1 MSKYLFLKNVVSM
14 KKFIL
19 LFWLILGALSLSSCT
34 EEEEITQGDIV
45 GVVTDA
51 VNGTQPLSGVQVSIL
66 PNGASTSTGSDG
78 KFSFPQLKAG
88 EYKIQFMKEGY
99 ETNTKSVTVVPGQVS
114 NADIQL
120 TAVVQDALIQIT
132 PSTLNFGTTQN
143 ELSVKIQNNGN
154 TSTDW
159 SLDLGSHTWLIANP
173 IAGQIEANKQQSIIF
188 TVDRDK
194 LTEAQTVI
202 IKLSAFGNSFPINVS
217 CAPKNAQ
224 SYMSVEPEILDFGND
239 VQELPLTIKN
249 TGNSTLNWSITSPSE
264 PAITLSENSGSIT
277 AKGSK
282 VVKVFLNRNNGAVN
296 INTTLVL
303 SDGIKE
309 QAIQVVSGS
318 ESQTGIM
325 NIEPEILDF
334 GKDINEASFTISN
347 TGKGEL
353 SWNIEEIKENSLTVT
368 PTEGKI
374 TAGSSQTVNVQLDR
388 DKMPEELNAT
398 LNVSDGKT
406 HKTIQITGQKD
417 NSPSLV
423 VGQGLYAYYKFDGD
437 FNDMTENAIN
447 GFGNNSPSFV
457 EGITEGSQA
466 VKFSLTDNSSFIV
479 PKAITDSRTLTVSF
493 WGKDFSDGNIF
504 YLVSS
509 NNNASMF
516 TFTMSQGSLK
526 FVTTRYNNEYQYSN
540 RPAFTHPTIT
550 DGKWHHIALVS
561 DFNNIE
567 YATTTTSLYVDGVLV
582 DTITE
587 YVNPFEEGTHSQ
599 ASYGTGIK
607 FIMGGNVTI
616 ERKTVNGTNM
626 TIDNFRVYNTR
637 CLSDKEIKQIY
648 DAKQ

>member
-1 MSKYLFLKNVVSM
+1 M

-120 TAVVQDALIQIT
+120 TAVMQDALIQIT

-159 SLDLGSHTWLIANP
+159 SLDLGSHTWIIANP

-325 NIEPEILDF
+325 NIEPDILDF

-353 SWNIEEIKENSLTVT
+353 SWNVEEIKENSLTVT

-398 LNVSDGKT
+398 LTVSDGKT
-406 HKTIQITGQKD
+406 HKTIQITGQKN

-447 GFGNNSPSFV
+447 GFGNNSPYFV

>member
-1 MSKYLFLKNVVSM
+1 M
-14 KKFIL
+14 KKFIF
-19 LFWLILGALSLSSCT
+19 LFWLILGALSFSSCT

-51 VNGTQPLSGVQVSIL
+51 INSTQPLSGVQVSIL
-66 PNGASTSTGSDG
+66 PNGASTNTGSDG
-78 KFSFPQLKAG
+78 KFSFPQLEAG
-88 EYKIQFMKEGY
+88 EYKIQFIKEGY
-99 ETNTKSVTVVPGQVS
+99 ETNTRSVTVVPGQVA

-120 TAVVQDALIQIT
+120 TAVKQDALIQIS
-132 PSTLNFGTTQN
+132 PSTLNFGTTQT
-143 ELSVKIQNNGN
+143 ELSVTIQNNGN

-159 SLDLGSHTWLIANP
+159 SLDLGSHTWLTANP
-173 IAGQIEANKQQSIIF
+173 AAGQIEADKQQSIIF

-194 LTEAQTVI
+194 ITEVQTVI

-239 VQELPLTIKN
+239 LQELPLTIKN
-249 TGNSTLNWSITSPSE
+249 AGTTPLNWTIADPTE
-264 PAITLSENSGSIT
+264 PAITLSENSGSIPSQ
-277 AKGSK
+277 GSK
-282 VVKVFLNRNNGAVN
+282 VVKVFLNRSNGAIN

-303 SDGIKE
+303 FDGIKE
-309 QAIQVVSGS
+309 QAIQVVSGT
-318 ESQTGIM
+318 ESKVGIM
-325 NIEPEILDF
+325 KIEPELLDF
-334 GKDINEASFTISN
+334 GKELDEVSFTISN
-347 TGKGEL
+347 IGKSEL
-353 SWNIEEIKENSLTVT
+353 NWNAGEIKESCLSVT
-368 PTEGKI
+368 PMEGKLA
-374 TAGSSQTVNVQLDR
+374 AGESQTVKVVLDR
-388 DKMPEELNAT
+388 SNMKEELNT
-398 LNVSDGKT
+398 VLTISDENTQKN
-406 HKTIQITGQKD
+406 ISITAQKD
-417 NSPSLV
+417 SSSLV

-437 FNDMTENAIN
+437 FNDATENAIN

-457 EGITEGSQA
+457 EGIGEGSQA

-479 PKAITDSRTLTVSF
+479 PKPITDSRTLTVSF

-526 FVTTRYNNEYQYSN
+526 FLVTRYNNEYQYSDK
-540 RPAFTHPTIT
+540 PAFTHPTIT

-567 YATTTTSLYVDGVLV
+567 YATTTTSLYVDGALV
-582 DTITE
+582 DTVTE
-587 YVNPFEEGTHSQ
+587 YVNPFEEGTPSQ

-616 ERKTVNGTNM
+616 ERKTINGTNM
-626 TIDNFRVYNTR
+626 SIDNFRVYNTR
-637 CLSDKEIKQIY
+637 CLSANEIKQIY
-648 DAKQ
+648 DARQ

>member
-1 MSKYLFLKNVVSM
+1 M
-14 KKFIL
+14 KKFIF

-51 VNGTQPLSGVQVSIL
+51 INGTQPLSGVQVSIL
-66 PNGASTSTGSDG
+66 PNGTSTNTGSDG
-78 KFSFPQLKAG
+78 KFSFPQLEAG
-88 EYKIQFMKEGY
+88 EYKIQFIKEGY
-99 ETNTKSVTVVPGQVS
+99 ETNTKSVTVVPGQVT

-120 TAVVQDALIQIT
+120 TAVKQDALIQIT
-132 PSTLNFGTTQN
+132 PSTLNFGTTQT

-159 SLDLGSHTWLIANP
+159 NLDLESHTWLKANP
-173 IAGQIEANKQQSIIF
+173 AAGQIEAGKQQSIIF

-194 LTEAQTVI
+194 ITEVQTVI

-239 VQELPLTIKN
+239 LQELPLTIKN
-249 TGNSTLNWSITSPSE
+249 AGTTSLNWTIADPTES
-264 PAITLSENSGSIT
+264 AITLSENSGSIPSQ
-277 AKGSK
+277 GSK
-282 VVKVFLNRNNGAVN
+282 VVKVFLNRSNGAVN
-296 INTTLVL
+296 INTTLIL

-309 QAIQVVSGS
+309 QTVQIVSGT

-325 NIEPEILDF
+325 KIEPESLDF
-334 GKDINEASFTISN
+334 GKDLDEISFTISN
-347 TGKGEL
+347 IGKSEL
-353 SWNIEEIKENSLTVT
+353 HWNAGEIKENCLSVT
-368 PTEGKI
+368 PMEGKLA
-374 TAGSSQTVNVQLDR
+374 AGESQTVKVVLDR
-388 DKMPEELNAT
+388 NKMKEELNT
-398 LNVSDGKT
+398 VLTISDENTQKN
-406 HKTIQITGQKD
+406 ISITAQKD
-417 NSPSLV
+417 SSSLV
-423 VGQGLYAYYKFDGD
+423 VGQGLYAYYKFDGN
-437 FNDMTENAIN
+437 FNDATENALN

-457 EGITEGSQA
+457 EGLTEGSQA
-466 VKFSLTDNSSFIV
+466 VKFSLSNNSSFIV
-479 PKAITDSRTLTVSF
+479 PKPITDSRTLTVSF

-509 NNNASMF
+509 HDNASMF
-516 TFTMSQGSLK
+516 TFTMNQGSLK
-526 FVTTRYNNEYQYSN
+526 FVTTRYNNYYKYNDET
-540 RPAFTHPTIT
+540 AFTHPTIT

-582 DTITE
+582 DTVTA
-587 YVNPFEEGTHSQ
+587 YANPFEEGTPSQ

-616 ERKTVNGTNM
+616 GRKTINGTNM
-626 TIDNFRVYNTR
+626 SVDNFRVYNTR
-637 CLSDKEIKQIY
+637 CLSANEIKKIY
-648 DAKQ
+648 DARQ

>member
-1 MSKYLFLKNVVSM
+1 M
-14 KKFIL
+14 KKFIF
-19 LFWLILGALSLSSCT
+19 LFWLILGALSFSSCT

-51 VNGTQPLSGVQVSIL
+51 INGTQPLSGVQVSIL
-66 PNGASTSTGSDG
+66 PNGASTNTGSDG
-78 KFSFPQLKAG
+78 KFSFPQLEAG
-88 EYKIQFMKEGY
+88 EYKIQFIKEGY
-99 ETNTKSVTVVPGQVS
+99 ETNTRSVTVVPGQVA

-120 TAVVQDALIQIT
+120 TAVKQDALIQIS
-132 PSTLNFGTTQN
+132 PSTLNFGTTQT
-143 ELSVKIQNNGN
+143 ELSVTIQNNGN

-159 SLDLGSHTWLIANP
+159 SLDLGSHTWLTANP
-173 IAGQIEANKQQSIIF
+173 AAGQIEADKQQSIIF

-194 LTEAQTVI
+194 ITEVQTVI

-239 VQELPLTIKN
+239 LQELPLTIKN
-249 TGNSTLNWSITSPSE
+249 AGTTPLNWTIADPTE
-264 PAITLSENSGSIT
+264 PAITLSENSGSIPSQ
-277 AKGSK
+277 GSK
-282 VVKVFLNRNNGAVN
+282 VVKVFLNRSNGAIN

-303 SDGIKE
+303 FDGIKE
-309 QAIQVVSGS
+309 QAIQVVSGT
-318 ESQTGIM
+318 ESKVGIM
-325 NIEPEILDF
+325 KIEPELLDF
-334 GKDINEASFTISN
+334 GKELDEVSFTISN
-347 TGKGEL
+347 IGKSEL
-353 SWNIEEIKENSLTVT
+353 NWNAGEIKESCLSMT
-368 PTEGKI
+368 PMEGKLA
-374 TAGSSQTVNVQLDR
+374 AGESQTVKVVLDR
-388 DKMPEELNAT
+388 SNMKEELNT
-398 LNVSDGKT
+398 VLTISDENTQKN
-406 HKTIQITGQKD
+406 ISITAQKD
-417 NSPSLV
+417 SSSLV

-437 FNDMTENAIN
+437 FNDATENAIN

-457 EGITEGSQA
+457 EGIGEGSQA

-479 PKAITDSRTLTVSF
+479 PKPITDSRTLTVSF

-526 FVTTRYNNEYQYSN
+526 FLVTRYNNEYQYSDK
-540 RPAFTHPTIT
+540 PAFTHPTIT

-567 YATTTTSLYVDGVLV
+567 YATTTTSLYVDGALV
-582 DTITE
+582 DTVTE
-587 YVNPFEEGTHSQ
+587 YVNPFEEGTPSQ

-616 ERKTVNGTNM
+616 ERKTINGTNM
-626 TIDNFRVYNTR
+626 SIDNFRVYNTR
-637 CLSDKEIKQIY
+637 CLSANEIKQIY
-648 DAKQ
+648 DARQ

>member
-1 MSKYLFLKNVVSM
+1 M
-14 KKFIL
+14 KKFIF

-51 VNGTQPLSGVQVSIL
+51 INGTQPLSGVQVSIL
-66 PNGASTSTGSDG
+66 PNGASTNTGSDG
-78 KFSFPQLKAG
+78 KFSFPQLEAG
-88 EYKIQFMKEGY
+88 EYKIQFIKEGY
-99 ETNTKSVTVVPGQVS
+99 ETNTKSVTVVPGQVA

-120 TAVVQDALIQIT
+120 TAVKQDALIQIS
-132 PSTLNFGTTQN
+132 PSTLNFGTTQT
-143 ELSVKIQNNGN
+143 ELSVTIQNNGN

-159 SLDLGSHTWLIANP
+159 SLDLGSHTWLTANP
-173 IAGQIEANKQQSIIF
+173 TAGQIEANKQQSIIF

-194 LTEAQTVI
+194 ITEVQTVI

-239 VQELPLTIKN
+239 LQELPLTIKN
-249 TGNSTLNWSITSPSE
+249 AGTTSLNWTIADPTE
-264 PAITLSENSGSIT
+264 PAITLSENSGSIPSQGT
-277 AKGSK
+277 K
-282 VVKVFLNRNNGAVN
+282 VVKVFLNRSNGAVN

-309 QAIQVVSGS
+309 QTVQIVSGT
-318 ESQTGIM
+318 ESQAGLM
-325 NIEPEILDF
+325 KIEPESLDF
-334 GKDINEASFTISN
+334 GKDLDEVSFTISN
-347 TGKGEL
+347 IGKSEL
-353 SWNIEEIKENSLTVT
+353 NWNAGEIKESCLSVT
-368 PTEGKI
+368 PMEGKLA
-374 TAGSSQTVNVQLDR
+374 AGESQTVKVVLDR
-388 DKMPEELNAT
+388 SNMEEEINTVLT
-398 LNVSDGKT
+398 ISDENTQKN
-406 HKTIQITGQKD
+406 ISITAQKD
-417 NSPSLV
+417 SSSLV

-437 FNDMTENAIN
+437 FNDATENAIN

-457 EGITEGSQA
+457 EGIGEGSQA
-466 VKFSLTDNSSFIV
+466 VKFSLSDNSSFIV
-479 PKAITDSRTLTVSF
+479 PKPITDSRTLTVSF

-509 NNNASMF
+509 HDNASMF
-516 TFTMSQGSLK
+516 TFTMSNGSLK
-526 FVTTRYNNEYQYSN
+526 FVTTRYNNYYKYNDET
-540 RPAFTHPTIT
+540 AFTHPTIT

-582 DTITE
+582 DTVTA
-587 YVNPFEEGTHSQ
+587 YANPFEEGTPSQ

-616 ERKTVNGTNM
+616 GKKTINGTNM
-626 TIDNFRVYNTR
+626 SIDNFRVYNTR
-637 CLSDKEIKQIY
+637 CLTANEIQKIY
-648 DAKQ
+648 DARQ

>member
-1 MSKYLFLKNVVSM
+1 M
-14 KKFIL
+14 KKFIF

-51 VNGTQPLSGVQVSIL
+51 INGTQPLSGVQVSIL
-66 PNGASTSTGSDG
+66 PNGASTNTGSDG
-78 KFSFPQLKAG
+78 KFSFPQLEAG
-88 EYKIQFMKEGY
+88 EYKLQFIKEGY
-99 ETNTKSVTVVPGQVS
+99 ETNTKSVTVVPGQVA

-120 TAVVQDALIQIT
+120 TAVKQDALIQIS
-132 PSTLNFGTTQN
+132 PSTLNFGTTQT
-143 ELSVKIQNNGN
+143 ELSVTIQNNGN

-159 SLDLGSHTWLIANP
+159 NLDLGSHTWLTANP
-173 IAGQIEANKQQSIIF
+173 TAGQIEADKQQSIIF

-194 LTEAQTVI
+194 ITEVQTVI

-239 VQELPLTIKN
+239 LQELPLTIKN
-249 TGNSTLNWSITSPSE
+249 AGTTSLNWTIANPTE
-264 PAITLSENSGSIT
+264 PAITLSENSGSIPSQGT
-277 AKGSK
+277 K
-282 VVKVFLNRNNGAVN
+282 VVKVFLNRSNGAVN

-309 QAIQVVSGS
+309 QTVQIVSGT
-318 ESQTGIM
+318 ESQAGLM
-325 NIEPEILDF
+325 KIEPESLDF
-334 GKDINEASFTISN
+334 GKDSDEVSFTISN
-347 TGKGEL
+347 IGKTEL
-353 SWNIEEIKENSLTVT
+353 NWNAGEIKESCLSVT
-368 PTEGKI
+368 PMEGKLA
-374 TAGSSQTVNVQLDR
+374 AGESQTVKVVLDR
-388 DKMPEELNAT
+388 NNMKEELNT
-398 LNVSDGKT
+398 VLTISDKNT
-406 HKTIQITGQKD
+406 QKNISITAQ
-417 NSPSLV
+417 PYTLV
-423 VGQGLYAYYKFDGD
+423 VTQGLYTYYKFDGD
-437 FNDMTENAIN
+437 FNDATENAIN

-457 EGITEGSQA
+457 EGIGKNSQA

-479 PKAITDSRTLTVSF
+479 PKPITDSRTLTVSF

-516 TFTMSQGSLK
+516 TFTMNQGSLK
-526 FVTTRYNNEYQYSN
+526 FLVTRYNNEYQYSDK
-540 RPAFTHPTIT
+540 PAFTHPTIT

-567 YATTTTSLYVDGVLV
+567 YATTTTSLYVDGALV
-582 DTITE
+582 DTVTE
-587 YVNPFEEGTHSQ
+587 KVNPFEEGTPSQ

-616 ERKTVNGTNM
+616 ERKTINGTNM
-626 TIDNFRVYNTR
+626 SIDNFRVYNTR
-637 CLSDKEIKQIY
+637 CLSANEIKQIY
-648 DAKQ
+648 DARQ

>member
-1 MSKYLFLKNVVSM
+1 M
-14 KKFIL
+14 KKIVF
-19 LFWLILGALSLSSCT
+19 LFWLVLGALSLSSCT

-51 VNGTQPLSGVQVSIL
+51 ANGTQPLSGVQVSII
-66 PNGASTSTGSDG
+66 PNGGSTSTGSDG
-78 KFSFPQLKAG
+78 KFSFPKLEAG
-88 EYKIQFMKEGY
+88 EYKIQFIKEGY
-99 ETNTKSVTVVPGQVS
+99 ETNTKSVTVIPGQVS

-120 TAVVQDALIQIT
+120 TAVKQDALIQISPT
-132 PSTLNFGTTQN
+132 TLNFGTTQT
-143 ELSVKIQNNGN
+143 ELSVTIQNNGN

-159 SLDLGSHTWLIANP
+159 NLDLGSHTWLTANP
-173 IAGQIEANKQQSIIF
+173 TAGQIEADKQQSIIF
-188 TVDRDK
+188 TVNRDK
-194 LTEAQTVI
+194 ITEVQTVI

-224 SYMSVEPEILDFGND
+224 SYMSVEPETLDFGND
-239 VQELPLTIKN
+239 TQELPLTIKN
-249 TGNSTLNWSITSPSE
+249 TGNSTLDWSISNPTES
-264 PAITLSENSGSIT
+264 AITLSENKGSIP

-282 VVKVFLNRNNGAVN
+282 VIKVFLNRNNGAVN

-309 QAIQVVSGS
+309 QVVQIVSGT

-325 NIEPEILDF
+325 NIEQEILDF
-334 GKDINEASFTISN
+334 GKETDEASFTISN
-347 TGKGEL
+347 IGKGEL
-353 SWNIEEIKENSLTVT
+353 NWHINGINEDCLSAV
-368 PTEGKI
+368 PAEGKI
-374 TAGSSQTVNVQLDR
+374 VAGSTQVVNVVLDR
-388 DKMPEELNAT
+388 NKMPEELNTT
-398 LNVSDGKT
+398 LTISDGKAQ
-406 HKTIQITGQKD
+406 KTIQVTGQKD
-417 NSPSLV
+417 NSSSLV
-423 VGQGLYAYYKFDGD
+423 VSQGLYAYYKFDGD
-437 FNDMTENAIN
+437 FTDMTENAIN

-457 EGITEGSQA
+457 KGITEGSQA

-516 TFTMSQGSLK
+516 TFTMRQGKLK
-526 FVTTRYNNEYQYSN
+526 FVVTRYNNEYQYSN
-540 RPAFTHPTIT
+540 RPDFTHPTIT

-567 YATTTTSLYVDGVLV
+567 YATTTTSLYVDGTLV

-587 YVNPFEEGTHSQ
+587 SVNPFEEGSSSQ

-607 FIMGGNVTI
+607 FIMGGDVTI

-626 TIDNFRVYNTR
+626 SIDNFRVYNTR

>member
-1 MSKYLFLKNVVSM
+1 M
-14 KKFIL
+14 KKFIF

-51 VNGTQPLSGVQVSIL
+51 INGTQPLSGVQVSIL
-66 PNGASTSTGSDG
+66 PNGASTNTGSDG
-78 KFSFPQLKAG
+78 KFSFPQLEAG
-88 EYKIQFMKEGY
+88 EYKIQFIKEGY
-99 ETNTKSVTVVPGQVS
+99 ETNTKSVTVVPGQVA

-120 TAVVQDALIQIT
+120 TAVKQDALIQIS
-132 PSTLNFGTTQN
+132 PSTLNFGTTQT
-143 ELSVKIQNNGN
+143 ELSVTIQNNGN

-159 SLDLGSHTWLIANP
+159 NLDLGSHTWLTANP
-173 IAGQIEANKQQSIIF
+173 TAGQIEADKQQSIIF

-194 LTEAQTVI
+194 ITEVQTVI

-239 VQELPLTIKN
+239 LQELPLTIKN
-249 TGNSTLNWSITSPSE
+249 AGTTSLNWTIADPTE
-264 PAITLSENSGSIT
+264 PAITLSENSGSIPSQGT
-277 AKGSK
+277 K
-282 VVKVFLNRNNGAVN
+282 VVKVFLNRSNGAVN

-309 QAIQVVSGS
+309 QTVQIVSGT
-318 ESQTGIM
+318 ESQAGLM
-325 NIEPEILDF
+325 KIEPESLDF
-334 GKDINEASFTISN
+334 GKDLDEVSFTISN
-347 TGKGEL
+347 IGKSEL
-353 SWNIEEIKENSLTVT
+353 SWNAGEIKENCLSVT
-368 PTEGKI
+368 PMEGKLA
-374 TAGSSQTVNVQLDR
+374 AGESQTVKVVLDR
-388 DKMPEELNAT
+388 SNMEEEINTVLT
-398 LNVSDGKT
+398 ISDENTQKN
-406 HKTIQITGQKD
+406 ISITAQKD
-417 NSPSLV
+417 SSSLV

-437 FNDMTENAIN
+437 FNDATENAIN

-457 EGITEGSQA
+457 EGIGESSQA

-479 PKAITDSRTLTVSF
+479 PKPITDSRTLTVSF

-509 NNNASMF
+509 HDNASMF
-516 TFTMSQGSLK
+516 TFTMSNGSLK
-526 FVTTRYNNEYQYSN
+526 FVTTRYNNYYNYDGET
-540 RPAFTHPTIT
+540 AFTHPTIT

-582 DTITE
+582 DTVTADA
-587 YVNPFEEGTHSQ
+587 NPFEEGTPSQ

-616 ERKTVNGTNM
+616 GRKTINGTNM
-626 TIDNFRVYNTR
+626 SIDNFRVYNTR
-637 CLSDKEIKQIY
+637 CLTANEIKKIY
-648 DAKQ
+648 DARQ

>member
-1 MSKYLFLKNVVSM
+1 M
-14 KKFIL
+14 KKFIF
-19 LFWLILGALSLSSCT
+19 LFWLILGALSFSSCT

-51 VNGTQPLSGVQVSIL
+51 INGTQPLSGVQVSIL
-66 PNGASTSTGSDG
+66 PNGASTNTGSDG
-78 KFSFPQLKAG
+78 KFSFPQLEAG
-88 EYKIQFMKEGY
+88 EYKIQFIKEGY
-99 ETNTKSVTVVPGQVS
+99 ETNTRSVTVVPGQVA

-120 TAVVQDALIQIT
+120 TAVKQDALIQIS
-132 PSTLNFGTTQN
+132 PSTLNFGTTQT
-143 ELSVKIQNNGN
+143 ELSVTIQNNGN

-159 SLDLGSHTWLIANP
+159 SLDLGSHTWLTANP
-173 IAGQIEANKQQSIIF
+173 AAGQIEADKQQSIIF

-194 LTEAQTVI
+194 ITEVQTVI

-239 VQELPLTIKN
+239 LQELPLTIKN
-249 TGNSTLNWSITSPSE
+249 AGTTPLNWTIADPTE
-264 PAITLSENSGSIT
+264 PAITLSENSGSIPSQ
-277 AKGSK
+277 GSK
-282 VVKVFLNRNNGAVN
+282 VVKVFLNRSNGAIN

-303 SDGIKE
+303 FDGIKE
-309 QAIQVVSGS
+309 QAIQVVSGT
-318 ESQTGIM
+318 ESKVGIM
-325 NIEPEILDF
+325 KIEPELLDF
-334 GKDINEASFTISN
+334 GKELDEVSFTISN
-347 TGKGEL
+347 IGKSEL
-353 SWNIEEIKENSLTVT
+353 NWNAGEIKESCLSVT
-368 PTEGKI
+368 PMEGKLA
-374 TAGSSQTVNVQLDR
+374 AGESQTVKVVLDR
-388 DKMPEELNAT
+388 SNMKEELNT
-398 LNVSDGKT
+398 VLTISDENTQKN
-406 HKTIQITGQKD
+406 ISITAQKD
-417 NSPSLV
+417 SSSLV

-437 FNDMTENAIN
+437 FNDATENAIN

-457 EGITEGSQA
+457 EGIGEGSQA

-479 PKAITDSRTLTVSF
+479 PKPITDSRTLTVSF

-526 FVTTRYNNEYQYSN
+526 FLVTRYNNEYQYSDK
-540 RPAFTHPTIT
+540 PAFTHPTIT

-567 YATTTTSLYVDGVLV
+567 YATTTTSLYVDGALV
-582 DTITE
+582 DTVTE
-587 YVNPFEEGTHSQ
+587 YVNPFEEGTPSQ

-616 ERKTVNGTNM
+616 ERKTINGTNM
-626 TIDNFRVYNTR
+626 SIDNFRVYNTR
-637 CLSDKEIKQIY
+637 CLSANEIKQIY
-648 DAKQ
+648 DARQ

>member
-1 MSKYLFLKNVVSM
+1 M

-120 TAVVQDALIQIT
+120 TAVMQDALIQIT

-159 SLDLGSHTWLIANP
+159 SLDLGSHTWIIANP

-325 NIEPEILDF
+325 NIEPDILDF

-353 SWNIEEIKENSLTVT
+353 SWNVEEIKENSLTVT

-398 LNVSDGKT
+398 LTVSDGKT

>member
-1 MSKYLFLKNVVSM
+1 M
-14 KKFIL
+14 KKFIF

-51 VNGTQPLSGVQVSIL
+51 INGTQPLSGVQVSIL
-66 PNGASTSTGSDG
+66 PNGASTNTGSDG
-78 KFSFPQLKAG
+78 KFSFPQLEAG
-88 EYKIQFMKEGY
+88 EYKLQFIKEGY
-99 ETNTKSVTVVPGQVS
+99 ETNTKSVTVVPGQVA

-120 TAVVQDALIQIT
+120 TAVKQDALIQIS
-132 PSTLNFGTTQN
+132 PSTLNFGTTQT
-143 ELSVKIQNNGN
+143 ELSVTIQNNGN

-159 SLDLGSHTWLIANP
+159 NLDLGSHTWLTANP
-173 IAGQIEANKQQSIIF
+173 TAGQIEADKQQSIIF

-194 LTEAQTVI
+194 ITEVQTVI

-239 VQELPLTIKN
+239 LQELPLTIKN
-249 TGNSTLNWSITSPSE
+249 AGTTSLNWTIANPTE
-264 PAITLSENSGSIT
+264 PAITLSENSGSIPSQGT
-277 AKGSK
+277 K
-282 VVKVFLNRNNGAVN
+282 VVKVFLNRSNGAVN

-309 QAIQVVSGS
+309 QTVQIVSGT
-318 ESQTGIM
+318 ESQAGLM
-325 NIEPEILDF
+325 KIEPESLDF
-334 GKDINEASFTISN
+334 GKDSDEVSFTISN
-347 TGKGEL
+347 IGKTEL
-353 SWNIEEIKENSLTVT
+353 NWNAGEIKESCLSV
-368 PTEGKI
+368 PPMEGKLA
-374 TAGSSQTVNVQLDR
+374 AGESQTVKVVLDR
-388 DKMPEELNAT
+388 NNMKEELNT
-398 LNVSDGKT
+398 VLTISDKNT
-406 HKTIQITGQKD
+406 QKNISITAQ
-417 NSPSLV
+417 PYTLV
-423 VGQGLYAYYKFDGD
+423 VTQGLYTYYKFDGD
-437 FNDMTENAIN
+437 FNDATENAIN

-457 EGITEGSQA
+457 EGIGKNSQA

-479 PKAITDSRTLTVSF
+479 PKPITDSRTLTVSF

-526 FVTTRYNNEYQYSN
+526 FLVTRYNNEYQYSN
-540 RPAFTHPTIT
+540 KPAFTHPTIT

-567 YATTTTSLYVDGVLV
+567 YATTTTSLYVDGALV
-582 DTITE
+582 DTVTE
-587 YVNPFEEGTHSQ
+587 KVNPFEEGTPSQ

-616 ERKTVNGTNM
+616 ERKTINGTNM
-626 TIDNFRVYNTR
+626 SIDNFRVYNTR
-637 CLSDKEIKQIY
+637 CLSANEIKQIY
-648 DAKQ
+648 DARQ

>member
-1 MSKYLFLKNVVSM
+1 M
-14 KKFIL
+14 KKFIF

-51 VNGTQPLSGVQVSIL
+51 INGTQPLSGVQVSIL
-66 PNGASTSTGSDG
+66 PNGASTNTGSDG
-78 KFSFPQLKAG
+78 KFSFPQLEAG
-88 EYKIQFMKEGY
+88 EYKIQFIKEGY
-99 ETNTKSVTVVPGQVS
+99 ETNTKSVTVVPGQVA

-120 TAVVQDALIQIT
+120 TAVKQDALIQIS
-132 PSTLNFGTTQN
+132 PSTLNFGTTQT
-143 ELSVKIQNNGN
+143 ELSVTIQNNGN

-159 SLDLGSHTWLIANP
+159 NLDLGSHTWLTANP
-173 IAGQIEANKQQSIIF
+173 TAGQIEADKQQSIIF

-194 LTEAQTVI
+194 ITEVQTVI

-239 VQELPLTIKN
+239 LQELPLTIKN
-249 TGNSTLNWSITSPSE
+249 AGTTSLNWTIADPTE
-264 PAITLSENSGSIT
+264 PAITLSENSGSIPSQGT
-277 AKGSK
+277 K
-282 VVKVFLNRNNGAVN
+282 VVKVFLNRSNGAVN

-309 QAIQVVSGS
+309 QTVQIVSGT
-318 ESQTGIM
+318 ESQAGLM
-325 NIEPEILDF
+325 KIEPESLDF
-334 GKDINEASFTISN
+334 GKDLDEVSFTISN
-347 TGKGEL
+347 IGKSEL
-353 SWNIEEIKENSLTVT
+353 NWNAGEIKESCLSVT
-368 PTEGKI
+368 PMEGKLA
-374 TAGSSQTVNVQLDR
+374 AGESQTVKVVLDR
-388 DKMPEELNAT
+388 SNMEEEINTVLT
-398 LNVSDGKT
+398 ISDENTQKN
-406 HKTIQITGQKD
+406 ISITAQKD
-417 NSPSLV
+417 SSSLV

-437 FNDMTENAIN
+437 FNDATENAIN

-457 EGITEGSQA
+457 EGIGEGSQA
-466 VKFSLTDNSSFIV
+466 VKFSLSDNSSFIV
-479 PKAITDSRTLTVSF
+479 PKPITDSRTLTVSF

-509 NNNASMF
+509 HDNASMF
-516 TFTMSQGSLK
+516 TFTMSNGSLK
-526 FVTTRYNNEYQYSN
+526 FVTTRYNNYYNYDGET
-540 RPAFTHPTIT
+540 AFTHPTIT

-582 DTITE
+582 DTVTA
-587 YVNPFEEGTHSQ
+587 YANPFEEGTPSQ

-616 ERKTVNGTNM
+616 GRKTINGTNM
-626 TIDNFRVYNTR
+626 SIDNFRVYNTR
-637 CLSDKEIKQIY
+637 CLTANEIQKIY
-648 DAKQ
+648 DARQ

>member
-1 MSKYLFLKNVVSM
+1 M

-159 SLDLGSHTWLIANP
+159 SLDLGSHTWLIASP

-194 LTEAQTVI
+194 LTETQTAI

-249 TGNSTLNWSITSPSE
+249 TGNSTLNWSIASPSE

-353 SWNIEEIKENSLTVT
+353 NWNIEEIKENSLTVT

>member
-1 MSKYLFLKNVVSM
+1 M
-14 KKFIL
+14 KKIIF
-19 LFWLILGALSLSSCT
+19 LFWLILGALSLYSCA

-66 PNGASTSTGSDG
+66 PNGGSTSTGSDG
-78 KFSFPQLKAG
+78 KFSFPKLEAG

-120 TAVVQDALIQIT
+120 TAVEQDALIQIS
-132 PSTLNFGTTQN
+132 PSTLNFGTTQT
-143 ELSVKIQNNGN
+143 ELSVTIRNNGN

-159 SLDLGSHTWLIANP
+159 NLDLGSHTWLTANP
-173 IAGQIEANKQQSIIF
+173 TAGQIEADKQQSIIF
-188 TVDRDK
+188 TVNHDK
-194 LTEAQTVI
+194 ITETQTVI

-249 TGNSTLNWSITSPSE
+249 TGNSTLNWSIANPSE

-282 VVKVFLNRNNGAVN
+282 VVKVFLNRSNGAVN

-309 QAIQVVSGS
+309 QAIQIVSGS

-353 SWNIEEIKENSLTVT
+353 NWNMEAINENSLSVT

-374 TAGSSQTVNVQLDR
+374 AAGSSQTVNVQLDR
-388 DKMPEELNAT
+388 DKMPEELNTT
-398 LNVSDGKT
+398 LTISDGKT
-406 HKTIQITGQKD
+406 QKIIQVIGQKD
-417 NSPSLV
+417 NSSSLV
-423 VGQGLYAYYKFDGD
+423 VSQGLYAYYKFDGD
-437 FNDMTENAIN
+437 FTDMTENAIN

-509 NNNASMF
+509 NNNAAMF
-516 TFTMSQGSLK
+516 TFTMSQGNLK
-526 FVTTRYNNEYQYSN
+526 FVATRYNNEYQYSN

-567 YATTTTSLYVDGVLV
+567 YATTTTSLYVDGTLV

-587 YVNPFEEGTHSQ
+587 SVNPFEEGTSSQ

-607 FIMGGNVTI
+607 FIMGGDVTI
-616 ERKTVNGTNM
+616 ERKTINGTNM
-626 TIDNFRVYNTR
+626 SIDNFRVYNTR

>member
-1 MSKYLFLKNVVSM
+1 M

-120 TAVVQDALIQIT
+120 TAVMQDALIQIT

-159 SLDLGSHTWLIANP
+159 SLDLGSHTWIIANP

-325 NIEPEILDF
+325 NIEPDILDF

-353 SWNIEEIKENSLTVT
+353 SWNVEEIKENSLTVT

-398 LNVSDGKT
+398 LTVSDGKT
-406 HKTIQITGQKD
+406 HKTIQITGQKN

>member
-1 MSKYLFLKNVVSM
+1 M
-14 KKFIL
+14 KKFIF

-34 EEEEITQGDIV
+34 EEEITQGDIV

-51 VNGTQPLSGVQVSIL
+51 INGTQPLSGVQVSIL
-66 PNGASTSTGSDG
+66 PNGASTNTGSDG
-78 KFSFPQLKAG
+78 KFSFPQLEAG
-88 EYKIQFMKEGY
+88 EYKIQFIKEGY
-99 ETNTKSVTVVPGQVS
+99 ETNTKSVTVVPGQVA

-120 TAVVQDALIQIT
+120 TAVKQNALIQLS
-132 PSTLNFGTTQN
+132 PSTLNFGTTQT
-143 ELSVKIQNNGN
+143 ELSVTIQNNGN

-159 SLDLGSHTWLIANP
+159 SLDLGKHTWLKANP
-173 IAGQIEANKQQSIIF
+173 AAGQIEANKQQSIIF

-194 LTEAQTVI
+194 ITEVQTI
-202 IKLSAFGNSFPINVS
+202 IINLSAFGNSFPINVS

-224 SYMSVEPEILDFGND
+224 SYMSIEPEILDFGNNLL
-239 VQELPLTIKN
+239 ELPFTIKN
-249 TGNSTLNWSITSPSE
+249 AGITSLNWTIATPTE
-264 PAITLSENSGSIT
+264 PAITLSENSGSIPSQ
-277 AKGSK
+277 GSK
-282 VVKVFLNRNNGAVN
+282 VVKVFLNRSNGAVN
-296 INTTLVL
+296 INTALVL

-309 QAIQVVSGS
+309 QTVQIVSGT

-325 NIEPEILDF
+325 KIEPESLDF
-334 GKDINEASFTISN
+334 RKDLDEVSFTISN
-347 TGKGEL
+347 IGKSEL
-353 SWNIEEIKENSLTVT
+353 NWNADEIKENCLSVT
-368 PTEGKI
+368 PMEGKL
-374 TAGSSQTVNVQLDR
+374 AEGESQTVKV
-388 DKMPEELNAT
+388 T
-398 LNVSDGKT
+398 LNRDNMEEALNTVLTISDGNIK
-406 HKTIQITGQKD
+406 KDISITGQKD
-417 NSPSLV
+417 SSSLFV
-423 VGQGLYAYYKFDGD
+423 TQGLYTYYKFDGD
-437 FNDMTENAIN
+437 FNDATENAIN

-466 VKFSLTDNSSFIV
+466 VKFSRTDNSSFIV

-516 TFTMSQGSLK
+516 TFTMSQGHLK
-526 FVTTRYNNEYQYSN
+526 FVATRYNNEYQYSN

-567 YATTTTSLYVDGVLV
+567 YATTTTSLYVDGTLV

-587 YVNPFEEGTHSQ
+587 SVNPFEEGTSSQ

-607 FIMGGNVTI
+607 FIMGGDVTI

-626 TIDNFRVYNTR
+626 SIDNFRVYNTR

>member
-120 TAVVQDALIQIT
+120 TAVMQDALIQIT

-159 SLDLGSHTWLIANP
+159 SLDLGSHTWIIANP

-325 NIEPEILDF
+325 NIEPDILDF

-353 SWNIEEIKENSLTVT
+353 SWNVEEIKENSLTVT

-398 LNVSDGKT
+398 LTVSDGKT
-406 HKTIQITGQKD
+406 HKTIQITGQKN

-466 VKFSLTDNSSFIV
+466 VKLSLTDNSSFIV

>member
-1 MSKYLFLKNVVSM
+1 M
-14 KKFIL
+14 KKFIF

-51 VNGTQPLSGVQVSIL
+51 INGTQPLSGVQVSIL
-66 PNGASTSTGSDG
+66 PNGASTNTGSDG
-78 KFSFPQLKAG
+78 KFSFPQLEAG
-88 EYKIQFMKEGY
+88 EYKLQFIKEGY
-99 ETNTKSVTVVPGQVS
+99 ETNTKSVTVVPGQVA

-120 TAVVQDALIQIT
+120 TAVKQDALIQIS
-132 PSTLNFGTTQN
+132 PSTLNFGTTQT
-143 ELSVKIQNNGN
+143 ELSVTIQNNGN

-159 SLDLGSHTWLIANP
+159 NLDLGSHTWLTANP
-173 IAGQIEANKQQSIIF
+173 TAGQIEADKQQSIIF

-194 LTEAQTVI
+194 ITEVQTVI

-224 SYMSVEPEILDFGND
+224 SYMSIEPEILDFGND
-239 VQELPLTIKN
+239 LQELPLTIKN
-249 TGNSTLNWSITSPSE
+249 AGTTSLNWTIADPTE
-264 PAITLSENSGSIT
+264 PAITLSENSGSIPSQGT
-277 AKGSK
+277 K
-282 VVKVFLNRNNGAVN
+282 VVKVFLNRSNGAVN

-309 QAIQVVSGS
+309 QTVQIVSGT
-318 ESQTGIM
+318 ESQAGLM
-325 NIEPEILDF
+325 KIEPESLDF
-334 GKDINEASFTISN
+334 GKDLDEVSFTISN
-347 TGKGEL
+347 IGKSEL
-353 SWNIEEIKENSLTVT
+353 NWNAGEIKESCLSVT
-368 PTEGKI
+368 PMEGKLA
-374 TAGSSQTVNVQLDR
+374 AGESQTVKVVLDR
-388 DKMPEELNAT
+388 NNMKEEPNTVLTISDKNT
-398 LNVSDGKT
+398 QKNIS
-406 HKTIQITGQKD
+406 ITAQ
-417 NSPSLV
+417 PYTLV
-423 VGQGLYAYYKFDGD
+423 VTQGLYTYYKFDGD
-437 FNDMTENAIN
+437 FNDATENAIN

-457 EGITEGSQA
+457 EGIGKNSQA

-479 PKAITDSRTLTVSF
+479 PKPITDSRTLTVSF

-526 FVTTRYNNEYQYSN
+526 FLVTRYNNEYQYSDK
-540 RPAFTHPTIT
+540 PAFTHPTIT

-567 YATTTTSLYVDGVLV
+567 YATTTTSLYVDGALV
-582 DTITE
+582 DTVTE
-587 YVNPFEEGTHSQ
+587 KVNPFEEGTPSQ

-616 ERKTVNGTNM
+616 ERKTINGTNM
-626 TIDNFRVYNTR
+626 SIDNFRVYNTR
-637 CLSDKEIKQIY
+637 CLSANEIKQIY
-648 DAKQ
+648 DARQ

>member
-1 MSKYLFLKNVVSM
+1 M
-14 KKFIL
+14 KKFIF
-19 LFWLILGALSLSSCT
+19 LFWLILGALSFSSCT

-51 VNGTQPLSGVQVSIL
+51 INGTQPLSGVQVSIL
-66 PNGASTSTGSDG
+66 PNGASTNTGSDG
-78 KFSFPQLKAG
+78 KFSFPQLEAG
-88 EYKIQFMKEGY
+88 EYKIQFIKEGY
-99 ETNTKSVTVVPGQVS
+99 ETNTRSVTVVPGQVA

-120 TAVVQDALIQIT
+120 TAVKQDALIQIS
-132 PSTLNFGTTQN
+132 PSTLNFGTTQT
-143 ELSVKIQNNGN
+143 ELSVTIQNNGN

-159 SLDLGSHTWLIANP
+159 SLDLGSHTWLTANP
-173 IAGQIEANKQQSIIF
+173 AAGQIEADKQQSIIF

-194 LTEAQTVI
+194 ITEVQTVI

-239 VQELPLTIKN
+239 LQELPLTIKN
-249 TGNSTLNWSITSPSE
+249 VGTTPLNWTIADPTE
-264 PAITLSENSGSIT
+264 PAITLSENSGSIPSQ
-277 AKGSK
+277 GSK
-282 VVKVFLNRNNGAVN
+282 VVKVFLNRSNGAIN

-303 SDGIKE
+303 FDGIKE
-309 QAIQVVSGS
+309 QAIQVVSGT
-318 ESQTGIM
+318 ESKVGIM
-325 NIEPEILDF
+325 KIEPELLDF
-334 GKDINEASFTISN
+334 GKELDEVSFTISN
-347 TGKGEL
+347 IGKSEL
-353 SWNIEEIKENSLTVT
+353 NWNAGEIKESCLSVT
-368 PTEGKI
+368 PMEGKLA
-374 TAGSSQTVNVQLDR
+374 AGESQTVKVVLDR
-388 DKMPEELNAT
+388 SNMKEELNT
-398 LNVSDGKT
+398 VLTISDENTQKN
-406 HKTIQITGQKD
+406 ISITAQKD
-417 NSPSLV
+417 SSSLV

-437 FNDMTENAIN
+437 FNDATENAIN

-457 EGITEGSQA
+457 EGIGEGSQA

-479 PKAITDSRTLTVSF
+479 PKPITDSRTLTVSF

-526 FVTTRYNNEYQYSN
+526 FLVTRYNNEYQYSDK
-540 RPAFTHPTIT
+540 PAFTHPTIT

-567 YATTTTSLYVDGVLV
+567 YATTTTSLYVDGALV
-582 DTITE
+582 DTVTE
-587 YVNPFEEGTHSQ
+587 YVNPFEEGTPSQ

-616 ERKTVNGTNM
+616 ERKTINGTNM
-626 TIDNFRVYNTR
+626 SIDNFRVYNTR
-637 CLSDKEIKQIY
+637 CLSANEIKQIY
-648 DAKQ
+648 DARQ

>member
-1 MSKYLFLKNVVSM
+1 M
-14 KKFIL
+14 KKFIF

-51 VNGTQPLSGVQVSIL
+51 INGTQPLSGVQVSIL
-66 PNGASTSTGSDG
+66 PNGASTNTGSDG
-78 KFSFPQLKAG
+78 KFSFPQLEAG
-88 EYKIQFMKEGY
+88 EYKLQFIKEGY
-99 ETNTKSVTVVPGQVS
+99 ETNTKSVTVVPGQVA

-120 TAVVQDALIQIT
+120 TAVKQDALIQIS
-132 PSTLNFGTTQN
+132 PSTLNFGTTQT
-143 ELSVKIQNNGN
+143 ELSVTIQNNGN

-159 SLDLGSHTWLIANP
+159 NLDLGSHTWLTANP
-173 IAGQIEANKQQSIIF
+173 TAGQIEADKQQSIIF

-194 LTEAQTVI
+194 ITEVQTVI

-239 VQELPLTIKN
+239 LQELPLTIKN
-249 TGNSTLNWSITSPSE
+249 AGTTSLNWTIADPTE
-264 PAITLSENSGSIT
+264 PAITLSENSGSIPSQGT
-277 AKGSK
+277 K
-282 VVKVFLNRNNGAVN
+282 VVKVFLNRSNGAVN

-309 QAIQVVSGS
+309 QTVQIVSGT
-318 ESQTGIM
+318 ESQAGLM
-325 NIEPEILDF
+325 KIEPESLDF
-334 GKDINEASFTISN
+334 GKDLDEVSFTISN
-347 TGKGEL
+347 IGKSEL
-353 SWNIEEIKENSLTVT
+353 NWNAGEIKESCLSVT
-368 PTEGKI
+368 PMEGKLA
-374 TAGSSQTVNVQLDR
+374 AGESQTVKVVLDR
-388 DKMPEELNAT
+388 SNMEEEINTVLT
-398 LNVSDGKT
+398 ISDENTQKN
-406 HKTIQITGQKD
+406 ISITAQKD
-417 NSPSLV
+417 SSSLV

-437 FNDMTENAIN
+437 FNDATENAIN

-457 EGITEGSQA
+457 EGIGESSQA

-479 PKAITDSRTLTVSF
+479 PKPITDSRTLTVSF

-509 NNNASMF
+509 HDNASMF
-516 TFTMSQGSLK
+516 TFTMSNGSLK
-526 FVTTRYNNEYQYSN
+526 FVTTRYNNYYNYDGET
-540 RPAFTHPTIT
+540 AFTHPTIT

-582 DTITE
+582 DTVTA
-587 YVNPFEEGTHSQ
+587 YANPFEEGTPSQ

-616 ERKTVNGTNM
+616 GRKTINGTNM
-626 TIDNFRVYNTR
+626 SIDNFRVYNTR
-637 CLSDKEIKQIY
+637 CLTANEIQKIY
-648 DAKQ
+648 DARQ